1 VQLLVDELV
10 GLRVHMFDGVNEP
23 EPLVAKVIM
32 PVGLVGVE
40 DVSVTV
46 AVHVVCWFTATLGG
60 LQLTVVVVGWGAD
73 IAVASPNTANP
84 AT

>member
-1 VQLLVDELV
+1 MQLLVDELV

-46 AVHVVCWFTATLGG
+46 AVHVVGAFTGTEPG
-60 LQLTVVVVGWGAD
+60 LQLTLVEVGRFVTVMVVL
-73 IAVASPNTANP
+73 P
-84 AT
+84 